1 MGTSIMYIL
10 MGVFILGAVIIAA
23 TARRRPVDPSYRKN
37 KLANELQWLKI
48 GIDEVERR
56 LAAAKKCAC
65 NAEAARN
72 LEKVKQYHQRADAAV
87 KGSADG
93 IIARDIL
100 AAENELTAHQQ
111 LLANARAHLERAEHE
126 KCGVPEDDRAGGCR
140 ADE

>member
-1 MGTSIMYIL
+1 MSTSIMYIL

-23 TARRRPVDPSYRKN
+23 SARRRPIDPSYRKN
-37 KLANELQWLKI
+37 KLANELKWLKV
-48 GIDEVERR
+48 GIDEVDRR
-56 LAAAKKCAC
+56 LQAAKKCAC

-87 KGSADG
+87 KG
-93 IIARDIL
+93 IANGTNHDIL

-126 KCGVPEDDRAGGCR
+126 KCDIPEEGRAGGCR
-140 ADE
+140 DDE

>member
-1 MGTSIMYIL
+1 MSSSIMYIL

-23 TARRRPVDPSYRKN
+23 SARRRPVDPSYRKN
-37 KLANELQWLKI
+37 KLAHELKWLKV

-56 LAAAKKCAC
+56 LQAAKKCAC

-87 KGSADG
+87 KGIADG
-93 IIARDIL
+93 TNHDIL
-100 AAENELTAHQQ
+100 AAEKELTAHQQ

-126 KCGVPEDDRAGGCR
+126 QCDIPEDGRNGGCR

>member
-1 MGTSIMYIL
+1 MSTSIMYIL
-10 MGVFILGAVIIAA
+10 MGAFILGAVIIAA
-23 TARRRPVDPSYRKN
+23 SARRRPVDPSYRKN
-37 KLANELQWLKI
+37 KLANELKWLKV

-87 KGSADG
+87 RGIADG
-93 IIARDIL
+93 TNHDIL

-126 KCGVPEDDRAGGCR
+126 KCDIPEDGRAGGCR